1 MNMSVDEQKERMLIT
16 GVSGLLGS
24 NLAYCL
30 RDKYEILGV
39 YHAYKIEMDGIQTVS
54 ADLTSESEVGQL
66 IKNFGPEV
74 IVHCAAQADVDKC
87 EEYPDAAERLNVL
100 GTRNIVKNLNGSMAK
115 LLHIS
120 TDLVYGG
127 EKDRCSEDDP
137 VGPLNHYG
145 KTKCQAE
152 REALKRNGVLVLRT
166 NFFGWNIQE
175 KYSLGEWV
183 IHELTHKKEMQGF
196 TDCHFS
202 SIYTFELARLL
213 DLAIQKNLSGIYNFA
228 SSSSMSKYE
237 FVSEIANRL
246 GLDNHLIKPI
256 SIDQFGFKARR
267 SKRLKLDTNKLARA
281 LAVDVPPI
289 SYSINRFV
297 EDYQNDLPG
306 KFRSSIKQK
315 KIYPVLMDKIP
326 YGRQSINEDDIAA
339 VVKVLKSESI
349 TQGPT
354 IQEFESALCRVTGAP
369 YCVAGNSGR

>member
-1 MNMSVDEQKERMLIT
+1 MSVDEQKKRMLIT

-166 NFFGWNIQE
+166 NFFGWNIQD
-175 KYSLGEWV
+175 KYSLG
-183 IHELTHKKEMQGF
+183 
-196 TDCHFS
+196 
-202 SIYTFELARLL
+202 
-213 DLAIQKNLSGIYNFA
+213 
-228 SSSSMSKYE
+228 
-237 FVSEIANRL
+237 
-246 GLDNHLIKPI
+246 
-256 SIDQFGFKARR
+256 
-267 SKRLKLDTNKLARA
+267 
-281 LAVDVPPI
+281 
-289 SYSINRFV
+289 
-297 EDYQNDLPG
+297 
-306 KFRSSIKQK
+306 
-315 KIYPVLMDKIP
+315 
-326 YGRQSINEDDIAA
+326 
-339 VVKVLKSESI
+339 
-349 TQGPT
+349 
-354 IQEFESALCRVTGAP
+354 
-369 YCVAGNSGR
+369 